1 MRFTSQSPKAK
12 ATFLMSRQRSFASS
26 AACRKAVAF
35 VCIGFPKVV
44 FAKVAGLRKFL
55 AEQNPDLLPEFDA
68 WLADLHRH
76 VQSAAVAGDVIAVK
90 IGPSDPV
97 RITKKRLQ

>member
-1 MRFTSQSPKAK
+1 
-12 ATFLMSRQRSFASS
+12 
-26 AACRKAVAF
+26 
-35 VCIGFPKVV
+35 
-44 FAKVAGLRKFL
+44 
-55 AEQNPDLLPEFDA
+55 
-68 WLADLHRH
+68 LADLHRH